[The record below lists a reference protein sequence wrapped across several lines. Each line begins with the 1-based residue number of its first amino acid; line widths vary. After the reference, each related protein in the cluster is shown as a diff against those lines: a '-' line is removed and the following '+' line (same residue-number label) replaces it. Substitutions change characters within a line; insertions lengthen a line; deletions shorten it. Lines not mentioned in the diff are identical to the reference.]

1 MEVNKIKFNIM
12 SNQTITIHDFEFQL
26 ICEYF
31 SQVERQGTGSPEMTI
46 KAASFIDS
54 MTPDSKI
61 ADLGCGTGGQTMIL
75 AQNLPGNITGIDLF
89 PKFIDIF
96 NNNSKQLALE
106 ERVKG
111 VTGSMDNLPFK
122 EEELD
127 LIWSEGAIYNIGFE
141 RGLKEWRKYLKKGGY
156 IAVSEASWFT
166 SERPSEIEAF
176 WMNSYDQID
185 TIPNKVMQM
194 QSAGY
199 VPVATFIIPENCW
212 TDHFYVPQ
220 SEAQRKFLEK
230 YRGER
235 KAEMLIE
242 EMIFEE
248 KMYNTYK
255 EFYGYVFYIGKRI

>member
-1 MEVNKIKFNIM
+1 M

-31 SQVERQGTGSPEMTI
+31 SQVERQGPGSPEMTI

-141 RGLKEWRKYLKKGGY
+141 RGLKELHKYLKKGGY